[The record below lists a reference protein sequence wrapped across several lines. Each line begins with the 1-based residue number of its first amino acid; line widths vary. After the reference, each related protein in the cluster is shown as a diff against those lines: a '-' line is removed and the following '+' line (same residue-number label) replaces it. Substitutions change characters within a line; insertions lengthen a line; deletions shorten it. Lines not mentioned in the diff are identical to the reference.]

1 MPVSNQL
8 RLLLWKDYLMRKRKP
23 ITLAG
28 IFWAIGVVASIC
40 IVRFNIDNQ
49 DFPTCQ
55 FAARALPSAG
65 LLTFLQSFICNMSP
79 LVNNETIIDVA
90 ASIPDA
96 LKLIS
101 TLSAVADEPAF
112 LDLAKNGIH
121 VKDMLRSR
129 NKVQRYL
136 KDQLALPDDVVNDII
151 EARIGFEGIMKG
163 DFDRCSATSM
173 RKTIII
179 EDDQKMEIL
188 VGKLCKLTKSEIQK
202 IMGDLVTEIDLGKYI
217 TMAGNMYT
225 RLSGDNRLAQL
236 GKMTTAALRMMSRQ
250 SFLPPELNDIISG
263 DGTEFTYV
271 DFS

>member
-65 LLTFLQSFICNMSP
+65 LLTFLQSFICNVNNECNPMDQFEEIPTYEKSKLTEIQRQMSP

-151 EARIGFEGIMKG
+151 EARIGFEGVQRN
-163 DFDRCSATSM
+163 FYE
-173 RKTIII
+173 
-179 EDDQKMEIL
+179 EDD
-188 VGKLCKLTKSEIQK
+188 
-202 IMGDLVTEIDLGKYI
+202 Y
-217 TMAGNMYT
+217 Y
-225 RLSGDNRLAQL
+225 RR
-236 GKMTTAALRMMSRQ
+236 
-250 SFLPPELNDIISG
+250 
-263 DGTEFTYV
+263 
-271 DFS
+271 